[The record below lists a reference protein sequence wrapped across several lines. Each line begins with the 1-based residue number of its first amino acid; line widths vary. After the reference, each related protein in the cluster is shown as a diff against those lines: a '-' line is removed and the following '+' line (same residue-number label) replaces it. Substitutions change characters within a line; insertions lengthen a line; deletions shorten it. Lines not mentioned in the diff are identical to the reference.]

1 MKDIYKLLIGVIIIF
16 LLIYTPFFVFFKNNN
31 KIQSHCNNELPIG
44 KIINIENIDNTTII
58 ELENKGDIKKLV
70 IDNYYFDKYNIND
83 SIKHC
88 N

>member
-1 MKDIYKLLIGVIIIF
+1 MKDIYKLLLGVIIVC
-16 LLIYTPFFVFFKNNN
+16 LLVYTPFVVLFKNT
-31 KIQSHCNNELPIG
+31 KFQSHCNNKIPTG
-44 KIINIENIDNTTII
+44 KIINIEKIDNTTII

-70 IDNYYFDKYNIND
+70 IDNYYFEKYNVND